1 MQPQR
6 STNSKIGDEI
16 AARRAKAFDLI
27 KARSFR
33 RGQFVLASGKTSEYY
48 LDMKPTMFDP
58 EGAHALAELLLDQ
71 LADVPVDYAGGLALG
86 AVPLISTLTMLSHQ
100 RNRPISGFFVRKE
113 VKDHGTMKL
122 VEGLGDGET
131 LTGKKVVIIDDV
143 TTTGGSSMIAVDAAQ
158 KSGAEVILGLSVVDR
173 NEGAAETYAKR
184 NIPFRAVFTARDFM
198 NS

>member
-1 MQPQR
+1 MLPQR
-6 STNSKIGDEI
+6 STNPSAES
-16 AARRAKAFDLI
+16 AAIRAKAFALI

-33 RGQFVLASGKTSEYY
+33 RGKFVLASGKTSEYY

-58 EGAHALAELLLDQ
+58 EGAYALAELLLDQ

-86 AVPLISTLTMLSHQ
+86 AVPLISTVVMLSHQ
-100 RNRPISGFFVRKE
+100 RGRPVSGFFVRKE

-122 VEGLGDGET
+122 VEGLGDGDS
-131 LTGKKVVIIDDV
+131 LQGKKVVIIDDV

-173 NEGAAETYAKR
+173 DEGAAETYGKR
-184 NIPFRAVFTARDFM
+184 DIPFRAVFSARDFL

>member
-1 MQPQR
+1 MLPQR
-6 STNSKIGDEI
+6 SSNQNTGEQV
-16 AARRAKAFDLI
+16 AARRAKAFALI

-71 LADVPVDYAGGLALG
+71 LSDVPVDYAGGLALG

-113 VKDHGTMKL
+113 VKDHGTRKL
-122 VEGLGDGET
+122 VEGLGDADS
-131 LTGKKVVIIDDV
+131 LQGKKAVIIDDV

-158 KSGAEVILGLSVVDR
+158 QSGAEVILGLSVVDR
-173 NEGAAETYAKR
+173 DEGAAEAYRKR
-184 NIPFRAVFTARDFM
+184 NIPFKAVFSARDFL